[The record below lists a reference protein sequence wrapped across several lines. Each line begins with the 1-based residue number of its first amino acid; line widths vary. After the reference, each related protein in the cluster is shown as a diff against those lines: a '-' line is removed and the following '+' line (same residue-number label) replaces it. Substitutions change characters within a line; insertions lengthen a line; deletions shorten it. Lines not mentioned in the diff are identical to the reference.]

1 VIHQKFKRLVLKGLA
16 TRARVVVIGGQIACT
31 FLGSFCRQVTNRP
44 LSRSAENPVSVLT
57 KLDTVQPRFWK
68 EGGMYR
74 HSEWTP
80 LLAGCI
86 RQIGTWR
93 APPNWSR
100 SDWLKQVRSLAASA
114 AWEALSHYD
123 PSRGVPL
130 DAFLRLSV
138 MAAVRTQYRQ
148 EWVYALRFLPQANGP
163 EPDSPKDRSL
173 PSVELHESL
182 REILAKLSPAD
193 RWVMSQFFW
202 QGATEAEVARN
213 VGVSQ
218 PAMSKRKAR
227 IIESLRRSL
236 SV

>member
-1 VIHQKFKRLVLKGLA
+1 
-16 TRARVVVIGGQIACT
+16 
-31 FLGSFCRQVTNRP
+31 
-44 LSRSAENPVSVLT
+44 
-57 KLDTVQPRFWK
+57 
-68 EGGMYR
+68 
-74 HSEWTP
+74 
-80 LLAGCI
+80 
-86 RQIGTWR
+86 
-93 APPNWSR
+93 
-100 SDWLKQVRSLAASA
+100 LKQVRSLAAST
-114 AWEALSHYD
+114 AWEAVSRYD

-130 DAFLRLSV
+130 DAFLRVSV

-148 EWVYALRFLPQANGP
+148 EWTYALRFLPQIDGP
-163 EPDSPKDRSL
+163 VRDRSKDSSL

-202 QGATEAEVARN
+202 QGATETEVARN

-236 SV
+236 SA

>member
-1 VIHQKFKRLVLKGLA
+1 MHRL
-16 TRARVVVIGGQIACT
+16 
-31 FLGSFCRQVTNRP
+31 
-44 LSRSAENPVSVLT
+44 
-57 KLDTVQPRFWK
+57 
-68 EGGMYR
+68 
-74 HSEWTP
+74 SEWTP

-86 RQIGTWR
+86 RQIGAWR

-100 SDWLKQVRSLAASA
+100 SDWLKQVRSLAAST
-114 AWEALSHYD
+114 AWEAASRYD

-148 EWVYALRFLPQANGP
+148 EWVYALRFGSQADEP
-163 EPDSPKDRSL
+163 ERDRPTDSSL
-173 PSVELHESL
+173 PSIELHESL

-213 VGVSQ
+213 AGVSQ

-236 SV
+236 AA